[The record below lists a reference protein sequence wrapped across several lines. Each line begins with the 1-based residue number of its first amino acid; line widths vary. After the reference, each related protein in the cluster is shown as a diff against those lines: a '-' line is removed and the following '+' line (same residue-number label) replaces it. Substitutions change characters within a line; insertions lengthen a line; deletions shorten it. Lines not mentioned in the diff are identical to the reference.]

1 MYYRVKKKFS
11 ILLCDDRKAI
21 VMPILIELFLTF
33 AKIGLFTFGGG
44 YAMLSIIENICVEKK
59 NWITHD
65 EMMNVTVIAESTP
78 GPIAINC
85 ATFVGYK
92 KGKVPGA
99 VLATFGVVLPSF
111 IIIFAISMFLES
123 FLEIT
128 WIAHA
133 FQGIKIAVGILIL
146 DAALK
151 MIKKMQKRPLQIGI
165 LIAAFVVLMLVN
177 ILKIHLSS
185 IVIMLASALVSLAF
199 FQIDKFRRKEEQV

>member
-1 MYYRVKKKFS
+1 
-11 ILLCDDRKAI
+11 
-21 VMPILIELFLTF
+21 MPILIELFLTF

-99 VLATFGVVLPSF
+99 VLATIGVVLPSF
-111 IIIFAISMFLES
+111 IIIFAISMFLEG

-165 LIAAFVVLMLVN
+165 LVAAFVVLMLVN

-199 FQIDKFRRKEEQV
+199 FQIDKFRRKEGQV